1 MLIILIILF
10 ILSLHYYTKTSQT
23 QEYKEQEQKLKQATE
38 ELKEAIIQEFKI
50 EQIVIWLNDNIWA
63 VYAMIIVLAILIS
76 IHEAAC

>member
-10 ILSLHYYTKTSQT
+10 ILSLHYYTKASQT